1 MDPVI
6 ILDGF
11 TKSFRLPGLRCC
23 WIVAPR
29 SVIEAVGAA
38 GSFLDGGAAL
48 PTQKGLVPLLDVSY
62 VINDTILLQNLFAH
76 KRAYTLTRLQ
86 EMGLEVEHAP
96 VGTFYVWCS
105 VHRLPPPINNG
116 RMRMDCTLTHICNCM
131 LGIGTVFFKEGLK
144 EKVMVVPGKF
154 FDVNPGN
161 RRIACRYESYIRI
174 SYGPTFEV
182 LIKGMDAIQRL
193 VEKFCGQQRH

>member
-1 MDPVI
+1 M
-6 ILDGF
+6 
-11 TKSFRLPGLRCC
+11 
-23 WIVAPR
+23 APR

-48 PTQKGLVPLLDVSY
+48 PTQKTLLPLLDVRN

-76 KRAYTLTRLQ
+76 KRAYILTRLQ
-86 EMGLEVEHAP
+86 EMGLEVDHAP

-105 VHRLPPPINNG
+105 VDKLPPPINNG
-116 RMRMDCTLTHICNCM
+116 KVDQPFHLTNYNHN
-131 LGIGTVFFKEGLK
+131 LHGAPLGTVFFMEGLK

-161 RRIACRYESYIRI
+161 RRIACRYENYIRI
-174 SYGPTFEV
+174 SYGPTFET
-182 LIKGMDAIQRL
+182 LIKGMDAVQRL
-193 VEKFCGQQRH
+193 IEKFAKGRDN